1 MKRLRTAVVG
11 VGTFG
16 ENHARAYAEYARSE
30 LVWVCDL
37 NEERGREV
45 ASRYGARYIQD
56 YEEVARDPSVQAVS
70 VATPDFAHTEPAL
83 RMIEAGKHVLVEKPL
98 ATSVE
103 EARKVVEAAKT
114 AGVVLMVDFHNRWNP
129 PFLRAKREVLEGRIG
144 EPLVGFA
151 RLSDTVYVP
160 TEMLSWAEKS
170 GPQWFLMSH
179 TADLMCWLVG
189 RQPRKVYAV
198 GEKKV
203 LKGRGID
210 TYDFVQAVLEFEG
223 GTSVTLE
230 SCWVLPNSIPRLI
243 DFQVYLAGTKG
254 RISVEAGFQ
263 GIEVASEELS
273 HPFVLGQEDAY
284 GRTVGF
290 VQEPIY
296 HFVDCVLEGRTP
308 QCTGE
313 DGLMNVAIIEAAL
326 RSLKEGRPVD
336 TGL

>member
-1 MKRLRTAVVG
+1 MKGLRTAVIG

-16 ENHARAYAEYARSE
+16 ENHARAYAEYGRSE

-37 NEERGREV
+37 NEERGRKV
-45 ASRYGARYIQD
+45 ASRYGARYTPD

-70 VATPDFAHTEPAL
+70 IATPDFAHTEPVL

-98 ATSVE
+98 ATSLE
-103 EARKVVEAAKT
+103 EARKMVEAAKD

-129 PFLRAKREVLEGRIG
+129 PFLRAKREVLEGKIG

-151 RLSDTVYVP
+151 RLSDTIYVP
-160 TEMLSWAEKS
+160 TEMLSWAGRS

-203 LKGRGID
+203 LKDMGID
-210 TYDFVQAVLEFEG
+210 TYDFVQAVLRFEG

-254 RISVEAGFQ
+254 RISVEVGFQ
-263 GIEVASEELS
+263 GIEVAAEELS

-296 HFVDCVLEGRTP
+296 HFVDCVLDDRPP
-308 QCTGE
+308 QCPGE
-313 DGLMNVAIIEAAL
+313 DGLRTTALIEAAL
-326 RSLKEGRPVD
+326 RSIEEGRPVD
-336 TGL
+336 IEL